1 MRSFLGALVCSRGCR
16 LVVGRSCYLWKPL
29 SSTPPFHRRAP
40 PPPPIQWYPPLI
52 PRKRTTLRPPPP
64 APKHTHVH
72 HFYSYPQFPKQNHH
86 SQVVSPHTPV
96 GVPSLAARR
105 RGFTPNA
112 LARPWLQRKGRAR
125 RGVCTGGWRG
135 ADRSGGEERLL
146 SPHLESPPAAR

>member
-1 MRSFLGALVCSRGCR
+1 MEQRLPAGCR
-16 LVVGRSCYLWKPL
+16 EKLLPLEAPLFHSSLSQKSTTTSPHPVVPSPNSQKKND
-29 SSTPPFHRRAP
+29 P
-40 PPPPIQWYPPLI
+40 PPPTPSPE
-52 PRKRTTLRPPPP
+52 T
-64 APKHTHVH
+64 HTHVH

-135 ADRSGGEERLL
+135 ADRSGGEEGLL